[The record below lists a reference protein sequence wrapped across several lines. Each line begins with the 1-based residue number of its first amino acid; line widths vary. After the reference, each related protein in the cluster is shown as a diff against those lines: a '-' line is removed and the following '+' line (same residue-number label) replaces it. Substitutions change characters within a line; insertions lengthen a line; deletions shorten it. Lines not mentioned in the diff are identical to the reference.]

1 MQAQETKV
9 NIMDCLNMPVDKYNE
24 RELRRIAAYTQ
35 RLEQIPL
42 EEFRT
47 SAEVRRQFLGL
58 IEVARRDFEW
68 IVEEIHSCHF
78 SLAEIKHLKLNA
90 EEYNPQYEE
99 FIVQGKAALARFA
112 ACFPAIKDI
121 VLDGTHKEIDELK
134 MEYAKGDAADVMEA
148 LEADLTPRPYFV

>member
-1 MQAQETKV
+1 
-9 NIMDCLNMPVDKYNE
+9 MDCLNMPVDEYNE

-47 SAEVRRQFLGL
+47 SAEVRTRFVKLL
-58 IEVARRDFEW
+58 EVASRDFDW
-68 IVEEIHSCHF
+68 IVDEIHRCHF
-78 SLAEIKHLKLNA
+78 SLAEIKQLKLDA

-99 FIVQGKAALARFA
+99 FIMQGKAALARFA
-112 ACFPAIKDI
+112 ACFPAINDI

-134 MEYAKGDAADVMEA
+134 LGYAKGSAADVMEA
-148 LEADLTPRPYFV
+148 LEADLTPRDFIV